1 MDMDPNAIAL
11 PTDAERG
18 WRYLK
23 SARDEDIPLLWASLL
38 IARDE
43 YAELD
48 VVAVSDSV
56 QVWCDSLRSSLSEL
70 AHPVQMVHALNRFV
84 FEEQG
89 FAGNNDDYYDP
100 RNSYLNEVIS
110 RKLGNPISLGIV
122 QLEMARRL
130 GLPMRGVSFPGHF
143 LLRFPVDDGL
153 LILDPYHRG
162 RSLDISELK
171 TRASSH
177 VPGRRVGDEQLGRM
191 LEPAPNRVIL
201 MRMLRNLKQL
211 YIEREDFERALRC
224 ADRLVFLDEGDTDE
238 LRDRGRLYWCV
249 GHVAAAREDFSHY
262 LARARQ
268 ASDADQVRQWLIELG
283 SERRRLN

>member
-1 MDMDPNAIAL
+1 MDIKTNAL
-11 PTDAERG
+11 PTDAENG

-43 YAELD
+43 YSDLD
-48 VVAVSDSV
+48 VAAVSKSV
-56 QVWCDSLRSSLSEL
+56 DDWCDTLRASLSEL
-70 AHPVQMVHALNRFV
+70 AHPVQAVHALNRFV

-110 RKLGNPISLGIV
+110 RKLGNPISLAIV
-122 QLEMARRL
+122 QLELARRL
-130 GLPMRGVSFPGHF
+130 GLPMQGVSFPGHF

-162 RSLDISELK
+162 RSLDINELK
-171 TRASSH
+171 TRASPH
-177 VPGRRVGDEQLGRM
+177 VPGRRVGDEQLGKM

-211 YIEREDFERALRC
+211 YIEKEDFERALRC
-224 ADRLVFLDEGDTDE
+224 ADRLVFLDERDNDE
-238 LRDRGRLYWCV
+238 LRDRGRLYWRV
-249 GHVAAAREDFSHY
+249 GHVSAARDDFSRY
-262 LARARQ
+262 LSRAAD

-283 SERRRLN
+283 GEKRRLN

>member
-1 MDMDPNAIAL
+1 MDTMAL
-11 PTDAERG
+11 PTDSDRG

-43 YAELD
+43 YADLD
-48 VVAVSDSV
+48 MAAVEASV
-56 QVWCDSLRSSLSEL
+56 DTWCASLRDSIRAL
-70 AHPVQMVHALNRFV
+70 AHPVQAVHALNRFV
-84 FEEQG
+84 FDEQG

-110 RKLGNPISLGIV
+110 RRLGNPISLAIV
-122 QLEMARRL
+122 QLELARRL
-130 GLPMRGVSFPGHF
+130 GLPMQGVSFPGHF

-162 RSLDISELK
+162 RSLDLDELK

-177 VPGRRVGDEQLGRM
+177 APGRRIGDEQLGRM

-224 ADRLVFLDEGDTDE
+224 ADRLVTLDDRDNDE
-238 LRDRGRLYWCV
+238 LRDRGKLYWRV
-249 GHVAAAREDFSHY
+249 GHFAAAREDFLRY
-262 LARARQ
+262 LARAGQ
-268 ASDADQVRQWLIELG
+268 AADVDDVRQWLIELG
-283 SERRRLN
+283 SERQRLN

>member
-1 MDMDPNAIAL
+1 MNPIAL

-23 SARDEDIPLLWASLL
+23 TARDEDIPLLWAALM

-43 YAELD
+43 YADLD
-48 VVAVSDSV
+48 VAAVNDSV
-56 QVWCDSLRSSLSEL
+56 ETWCASLRENLREL
-70 AHPVQMVHALNRFV
+70 AHPVQAIHALNRFV
-84 FEEQG
+84 FDEQG

-100 RNSYLNEVIS
+100 RNSYLNDVIT
-110 RKLGNPISLGIV
+110 RKLGNPISLAIV
-122 QLEMARRL
+122 QLELARRL
-130 GLPMRGVSFPGHF
+130 GLPMQGVSFPGHF

-162 RSLDISELK
+162 RSLDINELK

-177 VPGRRVGDEQLGRM
+177 APGRRIGDDQLGRM

-224 ADRLVFLDEGDTDE
+224 ADRLVLLDDRDSDE
-238 LRDRGRLYWCV
+238 LRDRGKLYWRV
-249 GHVAAAREDFSHY
+249 GHVAAAREDFKHY
-262 LARARQ
+262 LARASQ
-268 ASDADQVRQWLIELG
+268 AGDADEVRQWLIELG

>member
-1 MDMDPNAIAL
+1 MDMEPNAIAL

-56 QVWCDSLRSSLSEL
+56 QAWCESLRSSLSEL
-70 AHPVQMVHALNRFV
+70 AHPVQAVHALNRFV

-130 GLPMRGVSFPGHF
+130 GLPMQGVSFPGHF

-224 ADRLVFLDEGDTDE
+224 TDRLVFLDEGDTDE
-238 LRDRGRLYWCV
+238 LRDRGKLYWRV
-249 GHVAAAREDFSHY
+249 GHVTAAREDFSHY
-262 LARARQ
+262 LVRAAQ
-268 ASDADQVRQWLIELG
+268 ASDADVVRQWLIELG
-283 SERRRLN
+283 SERRRLS

>member
-1 MDMDPNAIAL
+1 MDIKTNAL
-11 PTDAERG
+11 PMDAENG

-43 YAELD
+43 YADLD
-48 VVAVSDSV
+48 MAAVSASV
-56 QVWCDSLRSSLSEL
+56 ESWCEVLRGNLSEL
-70 AHPVQMVHALNRFV
+70 AHPVQAVHALNRFV
-84 FEEQG
+84 FDEQG

-110 RKLGNPISLGIV
+110 RRLGNPISLAIV
-122 QLEMARRL
+122 QLELARRV
-130 GLPMRGVSFPGHF
+130 GLPMQGVSFPGHF

-162 RSLDISELK
+162 RSLDINELK
-171 TRASSH
+171 TRASPH

-224 ADRLVFLDEGDTDE
+224 ADRLVYLDERDNDE
-238 LRDRGRLYWCV
+238 LRDRGKLYWRV
-249 GHVAAAREDFSHY
+249 GHISAARNDFSQY
-262 LARARQ
+262 LSRAAT

-283 SERRRLN
+283 GEKRRLN

>member
-1 MDMDPNAIAL
+1 MDIKANAL
-11 PTDAERG
+11 PTDAESG

-43 YAELD
+43 YSDLD
-48 VVAVSDSV
+48 VAAVNDSIDA
-56 QVWCDSLRSSLSEL
+56 WCDRLRARLSDL
-70 AHPVQMVHALNRFV
+70 AHPVQAVHALNRFV
-84 FEEQG
+84 FDEQG

-100 RNSYLNEVIS
+100 RNSYLNEVIN
-110 RKLGNPISLGIV
+110 RKLGNPISLAIV
-122 QLEMARRL
+122 QLELARRL
-130 GLPMRGVSFPGHF
+130 GLPMQGVSFPGHF
-143 LLRFPVDDGL
+143 LLRFPVEDGL

-162 RSLDISELK
+162 RSLDIDELK

-224 ADRLVFLDEGDTDE
+224 GDRLVFLDERDNDE
-238 LRDRGRLYWCV
+238 LRDRGKLYWRV
-249 GHVAAAREDFSHY
+249 GHVSAARDDFSLY
-262 LARARQ
+262 LSRAAQ
-268 ASDADQVRQWLIELG
+268 ASDTDQVRRWLIELG
-283 SERRRLN
+283 GEKRRLN